1 MSNFDL
7 NSEAVENTD
16 YILHNSTELE
26 VLNNNKLSKVLEFL
40 PSGII
45 DKKATGIGAT
55 YLELTCNR
63 NSIIVV
69 PTRALAATKAQQ
81 HTNTIYVGSTYGEVV
96 GNSVFDIIKKHNK
109 NLADNVFT
117 KIIVVADSLPKV
129 IDAID
134 DEVYKDFF
142 LMIDEIDSFQMSSV
156 FRPKLETSID
166 YFLKFDKG
174 CLVSATLKEFS
185 NPKLNEYT
193 KYLIKV
199 KPSVDEI
206 RLTQTS
212 NLIKTT
218 KIYIKQFYDAL
229 NNPTETKVK
238 ENDVLLVAYNSVSD
252 IVKIVSILDDEVK
265 PHCKILCSPSSR
277 KKCVIDE
284 VDYFSSLEDS
294 KAPAKINFFTSS
306 YFVGIDITDR
316 SHIILIANSNKPHT
330 LLSLE
335 TIQQIIGRSRVNT
348 GRIGLVKDQDD
359 NLGVPIPIE
368 ELIQTAQRQINAI
381 NCVSKHL
388 GKDAYLGTT
397 LDSIRDGII
406 NSSRG
411 GINCSL
417 SRKDINGTYK
427 ISWFNLDAFYASEV
441 TKFTLY
447 QNTEVFQKAL
457 IANGYKVK
465 RLEDRKDNFTA
476 SENEILNIVDEQIIE
491 NSIAL
496 KKETIDKLESENG
509 EIDNFS
515 LVGVQNDVVNYFER
529 LNKHISQNDSIK
541 FLREN
546 YAEKKDARIIN
557 TICMAC
563 EIYFLDANHNIKKQL
578 NYEFEIDNSYTKEEV
593 QIKIDRIFSKSL
605 DAGVNM
611 NFTSPKQR
619 ATLFKA
625 IYETKR
631 SSKTINGIKVNTE
644 KIISNNRYNFKSKP
658 LYDDLPPDLKY
669 EVEQIIFDITEK
681 MVKAPTKD

>member
-1 MSNFDL
+1 MSKFDL
-7 NSEAVENTD
+7 HPEAVENKD
-16 YILHNSTELE
+16 YILHSDAELE
-26 VLNNNKLSKVLEFL
+26 VLNKNKLSDVLQFL

-55 YLELTCNR
+55 YLELTCKR

-81 HTNTIYVGSTYGEVV
+81 HSNSIYVGSNYGDVE
-96 GNSVFDIIKKHNK
+96 GNSVFEIKKKYNK

-134 DEVYKDFF
+134 DDVYKDFF

-166 YFLKFDKG
+166 YFLKFCNG

-185 NPKLNEYT
+185 NPQLNKYPKYT
-193 KYLIKV
+193 IKV

-206 RLTQTS
+206 KLTES
-212 NLIKTT
+212 NNLIKTS

-229 NNPTETKVK
+229 NDPTKTRVT

-252 IVKIVSILDDEVK
+252 IVKIVSILDDDVK
-265 PHCKILCSPSSR
+265 PHCNILCSPSSK
-277 KKCVIDE
+277 KKCIIDG

-316 SHIILIANSNKPHT
+316 SHIILIANSQKPHT

-335 TIQQIIGRSRVNT
+335 AIQQIIGRSRVNT
-348 GRIGLVKDQDD
+348 GRIGLIKDQDD

-368 ELIQTAQRQINAI
+368 ELVKTAQRQINAI

-388 GKDAYLGTT
+388 GEDLYLGTT
-397 LDSIRDGII
+397 LDNIRDGII

-417 SRKDINGTYK
+417 SRKDINGIYN

-447 QNTEVFQKAL
+447 KNTEVFQKAL
-457 IANGYKVK
+457 IANGYKVD
-465 RLEDRKDNFTA
+465 RLNDRKDNFTA
-476 SENEILNIVDEQIIE
+476 KENEILNIVDEQIIE
-491 NSIAL
+491 NTIAL
-496 KKETIDKLESENG
+496 KKEAIDKLESQNG
-509 EIDNFS
+509 EIDRFS

-529 LNKHISQNDSIK
+529 LNKYISLNDSIK
-541 FLREN
+541 FLKEN

-563 EIYFLDANHNIKKQL
+563 EIYFLDPNHNVKQQL
-578 NYEFEIDNSYTKEEV
+578 SREFIVDESYTKEEV
-593 QIKIDRIFSKSL
+593 QNKIDNIFSKSL

-619 ATLFKA
+619 ATIFKA
-625 IYETKR
+625 IYKTQR
-631 SSKTINGIKVNTE
+631 SSKIINGVKVNTE
-644 KIISNNRYNFKSKP
+644 KVINNNRYNFKAKP

-669 EVEQIIFDITEK
+669 EVEKIILNIKKEI
-681 MVKAPTKD
+681 ANPTSN